1 MTEPLIRHED
11 VAGYLLGSL
20 TPQEQAAFERHLAGC
35 AWCRRQ
41 MDDLSAPA
49 ELFRQAAPDYDMPAA
64 LEAPDACRRRAERL
78 GERITPGAACPPDCS
93 GLGVWCLLPPRP
105 QWSPSACSWSRPS
118 STAPV
123 RGEQIELEAV
133 LAPPAGGP
141 ERATVVVE
149 KTGIGREISFR
160 SDDLPILPQGEYYE
174 LWFVGPGDTLRRP
187 NRISAGTFHPDE
199 QGRSVVELTA
209 AVDPLLYPILSVTAE
224 PADGNP
230 QRTGPEVLRSRS
242 ELTLELLGLGL
253 RLQLFVAAGRA

>member
-20 TPQEQAAFERHLAGC
+20 TAEERAAFERHLADC

-41 MDDLSAPA
+41 LDELSAPA
-49 ELFRQAAPDYDMPAA
+49 ELLPRAAPAYDMPPG
-64 LEAPDACRRRAERL
+64 LEAATLAAVER
-78 GERITPGAACPPDCS
+78 GAAENGVPPS
-93 GLGVWCLLPPRP
+93 PPARRVFRP
-105 QWSPSACSWSRPS
+105 RRLALAGAAAAAIAAGALVIVPQLDRP
-118 STAPV
+118 ANGGHV
-123 RGEQIELEAV
+123 ELEAV
-133 LAPPAGGP
+133 LAPPAGGL

-149 KTGIGREISFR
+149 KTGIGREVSFR

-174 LWFVGPGDTLRRP
+174 LWFVGRGDTRRRP

-209 AVDPLLYPILSVTAE
+209 AVDPALYPILSVTAE

-230 QRTGPEVLRSRS
+230 ERTGPEVLRSRP
-242 ELTLELLGLGL
+242 E
-253 RLQLFVAAGRA
+253 

>member
-64 LEAPDACRRRAERL
+64 LEALTLDAVERSVSEN
-78 GERITPGAACPPDCS
+78 G
-93 GLGVWCLLPPRP
+93 
-105 QWSPSACSWSRPS
+105 SRP
-118 STAPV
+118 APSPRRLLRPRRLVFAAAAAAVVAIGVFLVAGQLDRQV
-123 RGEQIELEAV
+123 RGGQIELEAV
-133 LAPPAGGP
+133 LVPPAGGR

-149 KTGIGREISFR
+149 KTGIGREVSFR

-174 LWFVGPGDTLRRP
+174 LWFVGPGDTRRRP

-209 AVDPLLYPILSVTAE
+209 AVDPVLYPILSVTAE

-230 QRTGPEVLRSRS
+230 ERTGPEVLRSRS
-242 ELTLELLGLGL
+242 D
-253 RLQLFVAAGRA
+253 

>member
-20 TPQEQAAFERHLAGC
+20 TAAGAGGLRAPPRRLRMVPQADGE
-35 AWCRRQ
+35 
-41 MDDLSAPA
+41 LSAPA
-49 ELFRQAAPDYDMPAA
+49 ELFRHAAPDYDMPAA
-64 LEAPDACRRRAERL
+64 LEAPDACRRRARRPENGARPARVARRL
-78 GERITPGAACPPDCS
+78 LALGARACCRRGRRGRHRVFLVAPTA
-93 GLGVWCLLPPRP
+93 RP
-105 QWSPSACSWSRPS
+105 HGCAAGRSSSRPCS
-118 STAPV
+118 Y
-123 RGEQIELEAV
+123 R
-133 LAPPAGGP
+133 PPAAR

-174 LWFVGPGDTLRRP
+174 LWFVGSGDTRRRP

-230 QRTGPEVLRSRS
+230 ERTGPEVLRSRS
-242 ELTLELLGLGL
+242 D
-253 RLQLFVAAGRA
+253 